1 MIPKIISI
9 FVILTILFLSLSAA
23 GAYEDPTVC
32 GGCHSEIYEQW
43 NGSMHSNS
51 WKDPVFQKLY
61 TMAGKE
67 TNGLLGIFCARCHT
81 PIGVLAGE
89 VSYGDNS
96 KISEISRKGIQ
107 CDFCHTVNASTG
119 VGNGAFVSSPGKIK
133 RGPFKDSMSPYHE
146 NAYSDLH
153 TRSEFC
159 GMCHDVTNP
168 INEKPLE
175 RTYTEWKESPY
186 NTGDPKTTIY
196 CQDCHMRQK
205 PGLAATGATERTNIP
220 GKDATGGL
228 EREHIYTHY
237 FAGGNALLPGILGSG
252 DHNQLAIERL
262 QNAARVEIIIPEK
275 VKAGEMATVQVKVTN
290 TGAGHKLPTGLTEA
304 REMWLSVSVKD
315 EKGTEIFRSGALDKD
330 GNVDPKSVIYRTVLG
345 DPSGSPTL
353 KSWTADHVISD
364 TRIPPKGYSVEKY
377 DFHLPE
383 SVEGQLAIEVKL
395 YYHSAS
401 QELSDLLFGK
411 GGVDVPE
418 IEMTGATAKLK
429 VEPAAKSETKTPGFE
444 ATAAVLAL
452 TSLAFIMFRKKR

>member
-9 FVILTILFLSLSAA
+9 FVIVTILFLSLSAA

-61 TMAGKE
+61 AMAGKE
-67 TNGLLGIFCARCHT
+67 TNGLLNVFCARCHT
-81 PIGVLAGE
+81 PIGVLSGE

-96 KISEISRKGIQ
+96 KISEISRKGVQ
-107 CDFCHTVNASTG
+107 CDFCHTVNASAG

-133 RGPFKDSMSPYHE
+133 RGPLKDSMSPSHE
-146 NAYSDLH
+146 TAYSDLH

-220 GKDATGGL
+220 GKDATGGP

-237 FAGGNALLPGILGSG
+237 FAGGNALMPGILGSG
-252 DHNQLAIERL
+252 DHNRLAIERL
-262 QNAARVEIIIPEK
+262 QNAAKVEIITPEK

-330 GNVDPKSVIYRTVLG
+330 GNVDSKSVIYRTVLG
-345 DPSGSPTL
+345 DPSGNPTL

-383 SVEGQLAIEVKL
+383 GVEGQLAIEVKL

-418 IEMTGATAKLK
+418 IEMTGATAKLN
-429 VEPAAKSETKTPGFE
+429 VEPAAKPETKTPGFE
-444 ATAAVLAL
+444 AAAALLAL
-452 TSLAFIMFRKKR
+452 ISLALLMLRKKR